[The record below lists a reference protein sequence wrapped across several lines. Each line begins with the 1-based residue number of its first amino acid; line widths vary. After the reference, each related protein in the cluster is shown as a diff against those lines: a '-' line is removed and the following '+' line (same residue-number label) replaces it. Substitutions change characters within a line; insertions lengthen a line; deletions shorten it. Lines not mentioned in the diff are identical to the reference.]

1 MKILITGGAGFLGSN
16 LAEYILS
23 HNPNRDTVICL
34 DNLQTGNYGNIK
46 SLNTYPKFKFIH
58 ADVTDPNCFDKNYK
72 IDKIDK
78 IYNLACPASPPRY
91 QEDPLKT
98 IHTSYQGTLNMLNL
112 ADKYGAK
119 FLQASTSEIY
129 GDPHQH
135 PQTEEYWGNVNPIGP
150 RSCYDEGKR
159 IAETLCYEYK
169 HQKNVDVKIMR
180 IFNTYGPNMDPCDGR
195 VVSNFIMQ
203 ALRGDDIT
211 IYGDGSQTRSFCYVS
226 DLIRGMV
233 SLMKSDKFG
242 PYNIGNPT
250 EFTVSELAQKIIQM
264 IPTNSNIVYKDLPIN
279 DPRQR
284 KPNISKA
291 LIDLNWQPRVEL
303 NEGLQNSISY
313 FKQLCKTPDLKS

>member
-16 LAEYILS
+16 LAEYLLS
-23 HNPNRDTVICL
+23 HQPKDNIICL
-34 DNLQTGNYGNIK
+34 DNLQTGSEENIK
-46 SLNTYPKFKFIH
+46 PLLKYQNFKFIN
-58 ADVTDPNCFDKNYK
+58 ADITDSNCFTDKV
-72 IDKIDK
+72 DM

-91 QEDPLKT
+91 QENPLKT

-112 ADKYGAK
+112 AAK
-119 FLQASTSEIY
+119 WNAKILQASTSEIY
-129 GDPHQH
+129 GDPLQH

-169 HQKNVDVKIMR
+169 QKNVDVKIMR
-180 IFNTYGPNMDPCDGR
+180 IFNTYGPNMDPADGR

-203 ALRGDDIT
+203 ALRNEDIT

-233 SLMKSDKFG
+233 ALMKSDKFG
-242 PYNIGNPT
+242 PYNIGNPN

-264 IPTNSNIVYKDLPIN
+264 IPTKSNIVYKDLPIN
-279 DPRQR
+279 DPKQR
-284 KPNISKA
+284 KPDISKA
-291 LIDLNWQPRVEL
+291 KADLDWQPRIEL
-303 NEGLQNSISY
+303 NDGLQNSISY
-313 FKQLCKTPDLKS
+313 FKTFCQTPVLA